1 MGKKEKNSIFDEYLE
16 FHNEYAK
23 KYGDKSII
31 LMMVGSFYEMYAS
44 ENQGPNLYEISNVLN
59 LQTSKKKTKNN
70 DEDYINMA
78 GFHITTITKFL
89 KILMDNQYCVTIV
102 DQDETQSKFNS
113 SGERKIRKVTNT
125 FTSSTY
131 IESNA
136 VDTNNLMVLF
146 IEINNAL
153 NSTKKNYSIGI
164 NIIDVITCDVI
175 YYELHSTNIS
185 DEIFNEVQQIYYGFK
200 PSELIIYEIDNTIIK
215 TSEINETDEYKCLDK
230 LEILPNQILLKYK
243 KINPAFLKINY
254 QNAQF
259 AQIYNTDLIKPI
271 EYFELNKYIYATIA
285 MVIGFDYLYQH
296 NQQLIKGL
304 KQPKL
309 YDNHKY
315 MIMYN
320 NAQYQLNII
329 DYYKIEN
336 SKNKSL
342 YTLLN
347 NCCTVM
353 GKRELKTRL
362 CNPYIEKEI
371 ILDIYEMTTN
381 IINENKCDEIRT
393 YLKCID
399 DTERTFRKITL
410 KSFQSFD
417 IYNLYNSLINMINV
431 IQLYLNSPTLKKDI
445 LTLIDKKK
453 IRIFNEAI
461 TYFDDTFEIEKLKIN
476 NINDCNEVYYNQT
489 IHNDID
495 EIINKLTTNTLMVD
509 LEKVLNSYDDNIK
522 VVLKHNAT
530 GYYFSTTNVKGKKLE
545 KIIKNLENNIKIN
558 NTLTVNKNNILF
570 NYQVNTTKITCIELI
585 NHSDEKINLMDD
597 LNKSVKMHLIE
608 DIYNWYKT
616 YEIMFQ
622 DIIKMIVRIDYVC
635 NNAFNSIKYNY
646 TKPIIN
652 DNEGI
657 VKCNEIRHPI
667 IERIITTEY
676 ITNDFIIDNEHC
688 GSVIHG
694 INSSGKSSIL
704 KSIFVNLIMGQA
716 GLFVAC
722 KNFEC
727 SIFKNI
733 FTLCDSSDNIFKGY
747 SSFITEI
754 QQIKNV
760 LKYGSSNSLVLMDE
774 CCRST
779 EYKSSISIVSNLML
793 YMNKKNIKYLSATHL
808 NELSKLEEIKNIPNI
823 KFYSV
828 NVDIKNGELVFNRK
842 INSNIF
848 DDEFINKTYGI
859 TVASY
864 FLDKEFINDC
874 INTKN
879 QIFGLDMLLNTK
891 QSRYNSKLYV
901 NECQICHTKEN
912 LETHHIIEQQ
922 EYKKNKNKKFHV
934 LKNDIS
940 NLMVLCSLCHDK
952 IHDGKI
958 NIDEFI

>member
-1 MGKKEKNSIFDEYLE
+1 MSKKEKNSIFDEYLE
-16 FHNEYAK
+16 FHNEYLK
-23 KYGDKSII
+23 KYGDKSIV

-44 ENQGPNLYEISNVLN
+44 NEKGPNLYEISDMLN
-59 LQTSKKKTKNN
+59 LQMAKKKTKNN
-70 DEDYINMA
+70 DEDYINMI
-78 GFHITTITKFL
+78 GFHVSTLTKYL
-89 KILMDNQYCVTIV
+89 KLLMEYQFSVVVV
-102 DQDETQSKFNS
+102 DQDETQSKFNT
-113 SGERKIRKVTNT
+113 SGERKVRKVTNT
-125 FTSSTY
+125 YSNSTY

-136 VDTNNLMVLF
+136 VETNNLMVLF
-146 IEINNAL
+146 IEINDAL

-164 NIIDVITCDVI
+164 NIIDIITCDVI
-175 YYELHSTNIS
+175 YYELHTTNIS
-185 DEIFNEVQQIYYGFK
+185 DDIFNEVQQIYYGFR
-200 PSELIIYEIDNTIIK
+200 PSELIIYEINNSDD
-215 TSEINETDEYKCLDK
+215 TDDFKCLSK
-230 LEILPNQILLKYK
+230 LEILPNQVLLKYK
-243 KINPAFLKINY
+243 KINPTFLKLNY
-254 QNAQF
+254 QNTQF
-259 AQIYNTDLIKPI
+259 SQIYNTDLIKPI
-271 EYFELNKYIYATIA
+271 EYFELNKYVYATIA

-296 NQQLIKGL
+296 NPYLIKGL

-309 YDNHKY
+309 YNNHKY
-315 MIMYN
+315 MVMYN

-329 DYYKIEN
+329 DYYKMEN

-342 YTLLN
+342 YSLLN

-362 CNPYIEKEI
+362 CNPYIEKNVI
-371 ILDIYEMTTN
+371 IDIYEMTTN
-381 IINENKCDEIRT
+381 VINENKYDEIRT
-393 YLKCID
+393 NLKCID
-399 DTERTFRKITL
+399 DIERTFRKIML
-410 KSFQSFD
+410 KSIQSFD
-417 IYNLYNSLINMINV
+417 IYNLYNSLVNVINV
-431 IQLYLNSPTLKKDI
+431 MQIYLNSSILKKDI
-445 LTLIDKKK
+445 LMLIDKKK
-453 IRIFNEAI
+453 IKLFNKAI
-461 TYFDDTFEIEKLKIN
+461 TYFDETFDVEKLKVN
-476 NINDCNEVYYNQT
+476 NINECNDVYYCQK

-495 EIINKLTTNTLMVD
+495 EITNKLTTNTLMYD
-509 LEKVLNSYDDNIK
+509 LEKILNSFDENIK
-522 VVLKHNAT
+522 VSLKHNAT
-530 GYYFSTTNVKGKKLE
+530 GYYFSTTNIKGKKLE
-545 KIIKNLENNIKIN
+545 NIIKNLKNNIVIN
-558 NTLTVNKNNILF
+558 GNLIIDKNNILF
-570 NYQVNTTKITCIELI
+570 NYQVSTTKITCIELI
-585 NHSDEKINLMDD
+585 NHSDEKINLIDD
-597 LNKSVKMHLIE
+597 LNKLIKMHLIE

-622 DIIKMIVRIDYVC
+622 EIIKMIVRIDYVC
-635 NNAFNSIKYNY
+635 NNAYNSMKYNY
-646 TKPIIN
+646 TKPILN

-657 VKCNEIRHPI
+657 IKCNEIRHPI

-676 ITNDFIIDNEHC
+676 ITNDFIIDDEHS

-694 INSSGKSSIL
+694 INSSGKSCIL
-704 KSIFVNLIMGQA
+704 KSIFLNLIMGQA

-774 CCRST
+774 CCKST
-779 EYKSSISIVSNLML
+779 EYKSSISIVSNLMIHM
-793 YMNKKNIKYLSATHL
+793 YKKNIKYLSATHI
-808 NELSKLEEIKNIPNI
+808 NEISKLEEIKNIPNL

-828 NVDIKNGELVFNRK
+828 NVDIKNGELVFYRK
-842 INSNIF
+842 INNNIV

-864 FLDKEFINDC
+864 FLDKEFVNNC
-874 INTKN
+874 IETKN
-879 QIFGLDMLLNTK
+879 KIFGLDMLMNTK
-891 QSRYNSKLYV
+891 QSRYNSNLYV
-901 NECQICHTKEN
+901 NECRICHSKEN

-934 LKNDIS
+934 LKNDMS